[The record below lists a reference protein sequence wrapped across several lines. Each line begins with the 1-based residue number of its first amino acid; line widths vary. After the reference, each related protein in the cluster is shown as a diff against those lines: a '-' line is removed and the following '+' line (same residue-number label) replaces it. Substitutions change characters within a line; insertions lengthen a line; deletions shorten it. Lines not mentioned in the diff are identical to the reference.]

1 MSRILFG
8 ILLIIF
14 GALFLLNT
22 LDIIRPDLAMEYLN
36 LVQKYWPG
44 LLILLGLQIIVRE
57 KNPGLAQALKWLLIL
72 LAGLWI
78 FCTFFIKSEWITLLR

>member
-22 LDIIRPDLAMEYLN
+22 LDIIRPDLAREYLN

-78 FCTFFIKSEWITLLR
+78 FCTFFIKSEWII

>member
-1 MSRILFG
+1 MSRIWFG
-8 ILLIIF
+8 ILLIVF
-14 GALFLLNT
+14 GTLFLFNT

-36 LVQKYWPG
+36 LVREYWPG
-44 LLILLGLQIIVRE
+44 WLILLGLQIIVGG

-78 FCTFFIKSEWITLLR
+78 FCTFFIKSEWII